1 MVKKFYILL
10 SFFAIALNASNS
22 WAFETDAEYAILV
35 DYDTDTV
42 LFEKKADE
50 KMHPSSM
57 TKLMTA
63 YIVFDKLSK
72 GEITLETEYQISKK
86 AWQTFGT
93 KMFVMVDEKVKVSD
107 LIQGAIVQS
116 GNDAC
121 IALAE
126 GISGDEDTFAS
137 LMNQYASELGLSNS
151 HFANS
156 NGLNDPSHM
165 MSARDIAKLSK
176 LLIERFPQY
185 YHYFGMTEFTFANIT
200 QPNKNLLIGEI
211 GVDGMKTGSTPEGG
225 YGISISAQK
234 DGRRLIG
241 VVNGLKSE
249 KARKESAQKLL
260 QYGFGNFEYKILVPK
275 GYEMA
280 QIPVW
285 YGANSKYKLVA
296 DRDYGIMVDKAK
308 SKSQEVKLKYSKPL
322 MAPVKEGD
330 KIAELIIS
338 DGNQDISYD
347 LTASENVK
355 KSSWFGISIQNMM
368 NKLLSKQ

>member
-1 MVKKFYILL
+1 MVKKSHILF
-10 SFFAIALNASNS
+10 SFFAIVLNAVNS

-57 TKLMTA
+57 TKLMTT
-63 YIVFDKLSK
+63 YIAFDKLSK
-72 GEITLETEYQISKK
+72 GELTMDTEFPISKK
-86 AWQTFGT
+86 AWQTQGT
-93 KMFVMVDEKVKVSD
+93 KMFVKVEDNVKLED
-107 LIQGAIVQS
+107 LLKGVIVQS

-121 IALAE
+121 IAIAE
-126 GISGDEDTFAS
+126 GISGDEAMFAE
-137 LMNQYASELGLSNS
+137 LMNKYAQELGLTKT
-151 HFANS
+151 HFKNS
-156 NGLNDPSHM
+156 NGLSEPEHL
-165 MSARDIAKLSK
+165 MSARDLAILSK
-176 LLIERFPQY
+176 ALIKNFPQY
-185 YHYFGMTEFTFANIT
+185 FDLFGVTEYSYANIT
-200 QPNKNLLIGEI
+200 QPNRNVLIGEM
-211 GVDGMKTGSTPEGG
+211 GVDGLKTGSTDEGG
-225 YGISISAQK
+225 YGIAISASQNS
-234 DGRRLIG
+234 RRLIG

-296 DRDYGIMVDKAK
+296 DRDYGIMVDKTK

-347 LTASENVK
+347 LTASEAVK
-355 KSSWFGISIQNMM
+355 KSSWFGIAIQNMM
-368 NKLLSKQ
+368 NKLLSK